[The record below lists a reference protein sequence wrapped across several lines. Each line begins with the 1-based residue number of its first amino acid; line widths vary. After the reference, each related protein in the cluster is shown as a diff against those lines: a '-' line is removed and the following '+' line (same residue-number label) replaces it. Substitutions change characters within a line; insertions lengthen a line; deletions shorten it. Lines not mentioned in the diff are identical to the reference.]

1 MAGHYRGRG
10 GSDVRIVRG
19 EIRPARMSFAFLLQD
34 SAGRTLANGTTRIT
48 DNSSQSSL
56 AHHPKRST
64 PLYYEKRM
72 FSPTGALWLLAGLVI
87 TIPPLLAGRIFS
99 RSALKMDFTP
109 PIRPV
114 AGRNTSRPALAY
126 AFKQRPSGAS
136 IDFYSLFLPQ

>member
-1 MAGHYRGRG
+1 
-10 GSDVRIVRG
+10 
-19 EIRPARMSFAFLLQD
+19 MSFAFLLQD

-87 TIPPLLAGRIFS
+87 TIPPLLA
-99 RSALKMDFTP
+99 
-109 PIRPV
+109 V
-114 AGRNTSRPALAY
+114 RNFVRVALAVY
-126 AFKQRPSGAS
+126 FAAPDSMVVRRMTAAR
-136 IDFYSLFLPQ
+136 ILSLSS

>member
-1 MAGHYRGRG
+1 
-10 GSDVRIVRG
+10 
-19 EIRPARMSFAFLLQD
+19 MSFAFLLQD

-87 TIPPLLAGRIFS
+87 TIPPLLAGGIFARI
-99 RSALKMDFTP
+99 ALQMNFLALFGLVGGSITDP
-109 PIRPV
+109 
-114 AGRNTSRPALAY
+114 PALA
-126 AFKQRPSGAS
+126 AASNISRSDGAMV
-136 IDFYSLFLPQ
+136 FYPTVYPLTLRF

>member
-1 MAGHYRGRG
+1 
-10 GSDVRIVRG
+10 
-19 EIRPARMSFAFLLQD
+19 MSFAFLLQD

-87 TIPPLLAGRIFS
+87 TIPPLLAVVILFRNGPRMNFVALCSPVGRS
-99 RSALKMDFTP
+99 H
-109 PIRPV
+109 
-114 AGRNTSRPALAY
+114 TSS
-126 AFKQRPSGAS
+126 PS
-136 IDFYSLFLPQ
+136 